1 MIKLSICVPIYGTE
15 KYIERC
21 ARSLFDQDIQD
32 VEYIFVNDCTK
43 DAAID
48 VLKNVV
54 ADYPYVGSRVKII
67 NHEKNKGLAGARL
80 TGLQNATG
88 EYVWCVDS
96 DDYIQQKAIMELAPY
111 MDGINELIAFNYFY
125 DRNGEITRF
134 TEKPFTVSNVL
145 MNIVSP
151 SIWKCVVKRS
161 LFFDNGIFPIV
172 GINVSEDY
180 LLLARL
186 IVASK
191 KTLFLDSKYLYFYEL
206 GNEGSYLHNPS
217 LKSVENT
224 ADATIIVAQYYI
236 EKDIAKQYKE
246 VLFIKL
252 VMAYLSLVEL
262 DKCNLRCGKLI
273 NTIKEINPFMFQLVF
288 LFGHKKLNLIVNV
301 YKKIVFRGGVY
312 NLLYEIY
319 SKTNSK
325 RFIKMLRKHHIKI
338 GDNVVFRAPRSTH
351 IDMTR
356 PSLITIGHHV
366 DINVNFH
373 LYTHDWT
380 SFVFR
385 QVFHDFINSS
395 GKVTIGNN
403 VYIAANVIVLKG
415 VTIGDNCIIG
425 AGSVVNRDIPSNSV
439 AVGNP
444 CRVVCT
450 LEEFYNKRKHRALN
464 EAKEYV
470 ESIRERFGREPQ
482 PEDLWEEF
490 GYFIDARNKC
500 KYPQI
505 PVEFQL
511 AEGYEEWMKNHNAQ
525 FDGLDEFLKYL
536 SSNK

>member
-1 MIKLSICVPIYGTE
+1 MNDSILLSICVPIYGTE

-21 ARSLFDQDIQD
+21 ARSLFEQDIQD

-43 DAAID
+43 DVAID

-54 ADYPYVGSRVKII
+54 ADYPNVRSRVKII

-80 TGLQNATG
+80 TGLRNATG
-88 EYVWCVDS
+88 EYIWCVDS

-236 EKDIAKQYKE
+236 KKDIAKQYKK
-246 VLFIKL
+246 VLFIEL
-252 VMAYLSLVEL
+252 VMAYLSLVQL

-273 NTIKEINPFMFQLVF
+273 DTIKEINPFMFQLFF
-288 LFGHKKLNLIVNV
+288 LFGHKKLNLIINV
-301 YKKIVFRGGVY
+301 YKKIVSRWGV
-312 NLLYEIY
+312 
-319 SKTNSK
+319 
-325 RFIKMLRKHHIKI
+325 
-338 GDNVVFRAPRSTH
+338 
-351 IDMTR
+351 
-356 PSLITIGHHV
+356 
-366 DINVNFH
+366 
-373 LYTHDWT
+373 
-380 SFVFR
+380 
-385 QVFHDFINSS
+385 
-395 GKVTIGNN
+395 
-403 VYIAANVIVLKG
+403 
-415 VTIGDNCIIG
+415 
-425 AGSVVNRDIPSNSV
+425 
-439 AVGNP
+439 
-444 CRVVCT
+444 
-450 LEEFYNKRKHRALN
+450 
-464 EAKEYV
+464 
-470 ESIRERFGREPQ
+470 
-482 PEDLWEEF
+482 
-490 GYFIDARNKC
+490 
-500 KYPQI
+500 
-505 PVEFQL
+505 
-511 AEGYEEWMKNHNAQ
+511 
-525 FDGLDEFLKYL
+525 
-536 SSNK
+536 

>member
-1 MIKLSICVPIYGTE
+1 MNDSILLSICVPIYGTE

-21 ARSLFDQDIQD
+21 ARSLFEQDIQD

-48 VLKNVV
+48 VLKDVVVEYPNVR
-54 ADYPYVGSRVKII
+54 SRLKII
-67 NHEKNKGLAGARL
+67 NHETNKGLAGARL

-96 DDYIQQKAIMELAPY
+96 DDYIQKKAIMELAPY

-224 ADATIIVAQYYI
+224 ADATMIVARYYI
-236 EKDIAKQYKE
+236 DRGIAKQYKQA
-246 VLFIKL
+246 LFVKM

-262 DKCNLRCGKLI
+262 DKRNQRCCKLLNI
-273 NTIKEINPFMFQLVF
+273 VKEVNPFMYWLTS
-288 LFGHKKLNLIVNV
+288 LLGNKNINIIVNV
-301 YKKIVFRGGVY
+301 YKKIIFRGGY
-312 NLLYEIY
+312 I
-319 SKTNSK
+319 
-325 RFIKMLRKHHIKI
+325 
-338 GDNVVFRAPRSTH
+338 
-351 IDMTR
+351 IDFMK
-356 PSLITIGHHV
+356 SIA
-366 DINVNFH
+366 
-373 LYTHDWT
+373 
-380 SFVFR
+380 R
-385 QVFHDFINSS
+385 Q
-395 GKVTIGNN
+395 
-403 VYIAANVIVLKG
+403 AAK
-415 VTIGDNCIIG
+415 D
-425 AGSVVNRDIPSNSV
+425 S
-439 AVGNP
+439 
-444 CRVVCT
+444 
-450 LEEFYNKRKHRALN
+450 
-464 EAKEYV
+464 
-470 ESIRERFGREPQ
+470 
-482 PEDLWEEF
+482 
-490 GYFIDARNKC
+490 
-500 KYPQI
+500 
-505 PVEFQL
+505 
-511 AEGYEEWMKNHNAQ
+511 
-525 FDGLDEFLKYL
+525 
-536 SSNK
+536 

>member
-1 MIKLSICVPIYGTE
+1 MY
-15 KYIERC
+15 
-21 ARSLFDQDIQD
+21 
-32 VEYIFVNDCTK
+32 TK
-43 DAAID
+43 
-48 VLKNVV
+48 K
-54 ADYPYVGSRVKII
+54 S
-67 NHEKNKGLAGARL
+67 
-80 TGLQNATG
+80 
-88 EYVWCVDS
+88 
-96 DDYIQQKAIMELAPY
+96 
-111 MDGINELIAFNYFY
+111 
-125 DRNGEITRF
+125 
-134 TEKPFTVSNVL
+134 
-145 MNIVSP
+145 
-151 SIWKCVVKRS
+151 
-161 LFFDNGIFPIV
+161 
-172 GINVSEDY
+172 
-180 LLLARL
+180 
-186 IVASK
+186 
-191 KTLFLDSKYLYFYEL
+191 FL
-206 GNEGSYLHNPS
+206 
-217 LKSVENT
+217 
-224 ADATIIVAQYYI
+224 
-236 EKDIAKQYKE
+236 
-246 VLFIKL
+246 
-252 VMAYLSLVEL
+252 
-262 DKCNLRCGKLI
+262 
-273 NTIKEINPFMFQLVF
+273 
-288 LFGHKKLNLIVNV
+288 
-301 YKKIVFRGGVY
+301 GGVY
-312 NLLYEIY
+312 NRLYEIY

-450 LEEFYNKRKHRALN
+450 LEEFYSKRKHRALN

-490 GYFIDARNKC
+490 GYFIDARNKF